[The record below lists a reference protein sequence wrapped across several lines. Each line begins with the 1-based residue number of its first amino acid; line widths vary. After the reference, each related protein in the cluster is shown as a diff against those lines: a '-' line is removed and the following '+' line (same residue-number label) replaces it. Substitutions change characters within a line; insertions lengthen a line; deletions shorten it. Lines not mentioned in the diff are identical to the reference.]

1 MLAMASAQA
10 TKNQCPSEAVTS
22 NNREANTVIKTLT
35 HLPHPVENAAA
46 LAGHFTDLAPPL
58 NDRQAHLEAS
68 RCLYC
73 YDAPCVNACPSDI
86 DIPSFIRN
94 IHQDNVQGAAQKIL
108 SANIL
113 GGSCAR
119 VCPTEILCQQACVRN
134 NDHEC
139 APVLIGLLQRYAVD
153 NAHFSEHPFP
163 RAAATGKRIA
173 VVGAGPAGLSCA
185 HRSAMHGHDVVIFEA
200 REKAGGLNEYG
211 IAKYKL
217 VDDYAQKELDFL
229 LQIGGIEIR
238 HGQKLGENLTLSDLH
253 QQFDAVFL
261 GLGLNASKQLGL
273 NHEDAPGLLAATEY
287 IRELRQADDLTQLP
301 LADHCIVLGAGNTAI
316 DMAVQMARLGAHDV
330 NLVYRR
336 GVEDMGATH
345 HEQDIAKAN
354 QVRLLTW
361 AQPEEVLLDA
371 QGHVRGM
378 RFARTQLVEGRLQT
392 TGETFELVADA
403 IFKAIGQAFDS
414 SALSDPLARELKR
427 QGDRIA
433 VDEQLR
439 TSIPGVYAGG
449 DCTSLDQD
457 LTVQAVQHGKLAAEA
472 INAQLMLNVEAA

>member
-1 MLAMASAQA
+1 MINSL
-10 TKNQCPSEAVTS
+10 N
-22 NNREANTVIKTLT
+22 
-35 HLPHPVENAAA
+35 HLPHPLEDGAT
-46 LAGHFTDLAPPL
+46 LAGHFSDLAPPL
-58 NDRQAHLEAS
+58 TARQAEVEAS

-73 YDAPCVNACPSDI
+73 YDAPCVNACPSEI

-119 VCPTEILCQQACVRN
+119 VCPTEILCQHACVRN
-134 NDHEC
+134 NAEEC
-139 APVLIGLLQRYAVD
+139 APVLIGLLQRYAID
-153 NAHFSEHPFP
+153 NAHFREHPFQ

-185 HRSAMHGHDVVIFEA
+185 HRSAMHGHEVVIFEA

-217 VDDYAQKELDFL
+217 VDDFAQHELDFL

-238 HGQKLGENLTLSDLH
+238 HGHKLGDNLSLSDLH

-261 GLGLNASKQLGL
+261 GLGLAASKQLGL
-273 NHEDAPGLLAATEY
+273 PHEDAPGLLAATDY
-287 IRELRQADDLTQLP
+287 IRELRQSDDLSQLP
-301 LADHCIVLGAGNTAI
+301 LAEHCIVLGAGNTAI
-316 DMAVQMARLGAHDV
+316 DMAVQMARLGARDV

-336 GVEDMGATH
+336 GLEEMGATD

-354 QVRLLTW
+354 QVRLMTW
-361 AQPEEVLLDA
+361 AQPEKVLLDA
-371 QGHVRGM
+371 KGQVRGM
-378 RFARTQLVEGRLQT
+378 RFARTRLDEGRLVN
-392 TGETFELVADA
+392 TGETFELAADA
-403 IFKAIGQAFDS
+403 IFKAIGQSFDEH
-414 SALSDPLARELKR
+414 ALSDPLACQLQR
-427 QGDRIA
+427 QGGRIQ
-433 VDEQLR
+433 VDEQMR

-457 LTVQAVQHGKLAAEA
+457 LTVQAVQHGKLAAHA
-472 INAQLMLNVEAA
+472 MHAQLMLNVEAA

>member
-1 MLAMASAQA
+1 MINSL
-10 TKNQCPSEAVTS
+10 N
-22 NNREANTVIKTLT
+22 
-35 HLPHPVENAAA
+35 HLPHPHEDGAT
-46 LAGHFTDLAPPL
+46 LAGHFSDLAPPL
-58 NDRQAHLEAS
+58 TARQAEVEAS

-73 YDAPCVNACPSDI
+73 YDAPCVNACPSEI

-119 VCPTEILCQQACVRN
+119 VCPTEILCQRACVRN
-134 NDHEC
+134 NAEEC
-139 APVLIGLLQRYAVD
+139 APVLIGLLQRYAID
-153 NAHFSEHPFP
+153 NAHFREHPFQ

-185 HRSAMHGHDVVIFEA
+185 HRSAMHGHEVVIFEA

-217 VDDYAQKELDFL
+217 VDDFAQHELEFL

-238 HGQKLGENLTLSDLH
+238 HGYKLGDNLSLSDLH

-261 GLGLNASKQLGL
+261 GLGLAASKQLGL
-273 NHEDAPGLLAATEY
+273 PHEDAPGLLAATDY
-287 IRELRQADDLTQLP
+287 IRELRQTDDLSQLP
-301 LADHCIVLGAGNTAI
+301 LAEHCIVLGAGNTAI

-330 NLVYRR
+330 NLIYRR
-336 GVEDMGATH
+336 GVQDMGATG

-361 AQPEEVLLDA
+361 AQPEQALLDD
-371 QGHVRGM
+371 QGQVRGM
-378 RFARTQLVEGRLQT
+378 RFARTRMDEGRLVT
-392 TGETFELVADA
+392 TGETFELAADA
-403 IFKAIGQAFDS
+403 IFKAIGQSFDEH
-414 SALSDPLARELKR
+414 ALSDPLACQLQR
-427 QGDRIA
+427 QGGRIQ
-433 VDEQLR
+433 VDEQMR

-457 LTVQAVQHGKLAAEA
+457 LTVQAVQHGKLAAQA
-472 INAQLMLNVEAA
+472 MHAQLMLNVEAA

>member
-1 MLAMASAQA
+1 MQ
-10 TKNQCPSEAVTS
+10 NHNNCEAI
-22 NNREANTVIKTLT
+22 TVIKPLD
-35 HLPHPVENAAA
+35 HLPRPHEDGAT
-46 LAGHFTDLAPPL
+46 LADHFRDLAPPL
-58 NDRQAHLEAS
+58 NDRQAQLEAS

-73 YDAPCVNACPSDI
+73 YDAPCVNACPSEI

-94 IHQDNVQGAAQKIL
+94 IHQENVQGAAQKIL

-134 NDHEC
+134 NAQEC
-139 APVLIGLLQRYAVD
+139 APVLIGLLQRYALD
-153 NAHFSEHPFP
+153 NANFTEHPFK
-163 RAAATGKRIA
+163 RAASTGKRIA

-185 HRSAMHGHDVVIFEA
+185 HRCALHGHEVVIFEA

-217 VDDYAQKELDFL
+217 VNDFAQRELEFL
-229 LQIGGIEIR
+229 LEIGGIEIR
-238 HGQKLGENLTLSDLH
+238 HGQKLGDNLSLTELH
-253 QQFDAVFL
+253 QQFDSVFL
-261 GLGLNASKQLGL
+261 GLGLAASKQLGL
-273 NHEDAPGLLAATEY
+273 AHEDAPGLLAATDY
-287 IRELRQADDLTQLP
+287 IRELRQADDLSQLP
-301 LADHCIVLGAGNTAI
+301 LADRCIVLGAGNTAI
-316 DMAVQMARLGAHDV
+316 DMAVQMARLGARDV

-336 GVEDMGATH
+336 GVEEMGATE
-345 HEQDIAKAN
+345 HEQEIAKAN

-361 AQPEEVLLDA
+361 AAPEEVLLNE
-371 QGHVRGM
+371 QGQVRGM
-378 RFARTQLVEGRLQT
+378 RFVRTRLEEGRLQT
-392 TGETFELVADA
+392 TGETFELAADA

-427 QGDRIA
+427 SGERIQ

-449 DCTSLDQD
+449 DCTSLGQD

-472 INAQLMLNVEAA
+472 IHARLMLNQEAA

>member
-1 MLAMASAQA
+1 M
-10 TKNQCPSEAVTS
+10 
-22 NNREANTVIKTLT
+22 IKTLN
-35 HLPHPVENAAA
+35 HLPHPQEDGAT
-46 LAGHFTDLAPPL
+46 LAGHFSDLAPPL

-73 YDAPCVNACPSDI
+73 YDAPCVNACPSEI
-86 DIPSFIRN
+86 DIPSFIRH
-94 IHQDNVQGAAQKIL
+94 IHTDNVQGAAQKIL

-134 NDHEC
+134 NAQEC

-153 NAHFSEHPFP
+153 NAHFSQHPFQ
-163 RAAATGKRIA
+163 RAAASGKRIA

-185 HRSAMHGHDVVIFEA
+185 HRCAMHGHEVVIFEA

-217 VDDYAQKELDFL
+217 VDDFAQKELDFL

-238 HGQKLGENLTLSDLH
+238 HGHKLGDNLSLTELH

-261 GLGLNASKQLGL
+261 GLGLAASKQLGL
-273 NHEDAPGLLAATEY
+273 PHEDAPGLLAATDY
-287 IRELRQADDLTQLP
+287 IRELRQADDLTRLP
-301 LADHCIVLGAGNTAI
+301 LADRCIVLGAGNTAI

-336 GVEDMGATH
+336 GIEDMGATH

-361 AQPEEVLLDA
+361 AAPEEVLLDA
-371 QGHVRGM
+371 QGRVRGM
-378 RFARTQLVEGRLQT
+378 RFARTRLVEGRLQT
-392 TGETFELVADA
+392 TGETFELAADA
-403 IFKAIGQAFDS
+403 IFKAIGQAFDGA
-414 SALSDPLARELKR
+414 ALSDPLGDPLAQELKR
-427 QGDRIA
+427 AGERIE

-449 DCTSLDQD
+449 DCVSLGQD
-457 LTVQAVQHGKLAAEA
+457 LTVQAVQHGKRAAEA
-472 INAQLMLNVEAA
+472 MHAQLMLNVEAA

>member
-1 MLAMASAQA
+1 MIQPLS
-10 TKNQCPSEAVTS
+10 
-22 NNREANTVIKTLT
+22 
-35 HLPHPVENAAA
+35 HLPHSQEDPATLAAR
-46 LAGHFTDLAPPL
+46 FSDLAPPL
-58 NDRQAHLEAS
+58 NARQAHLEAS

-73 YDAPCVNACPSDI
+73 YDAPCVNACPSEI

-94 IHQDNVQGAAQKIL
+94 IHQDNVQGAAQTIL

-119 VCPTEILCQQACVRN
+119 VCPTEVLCQQACVRN
-134 NDHEC
+134 NAHEC
-139 APVLIGLLQRYAVD
+139 APVLIGSLQRYAVD
-153 NAHFSEHPFP
+153 NAHFSGHPFQ
-163 RAAATGKRIA
+163 RTAATGKRIA

-200 REKAGGLNEYG
+200 RDKAGGLNEYG

-217 VDDYAQKELDFL
+217 VDDYAQRELDFL
-229 LQIGGIEIR
+229 LGIGGIEIR
-238 HGQKLGENLTLSDLH
+238 HGQKLGENLSLSDLH

-261 GLGLNASKQLGL
+261 GLGLAASKQLGL
-273 NHEDAPGLLAATEY
+273 SDEQAPGLLAATEY
-287 IRELRQADDLTQLP
+287 IRELRQADDLSQLP
-301 LADHCIVLGAGNTAI
+301 VADRCIVLGAGNTAI
-316 DMAVQMARLGAHDV
+316 DMAVQMARLGARDV

-336 GVEDMGATH
+336 GLEDMGATL

-361 AQPEEVLLDA
+361 AQPQQVLLDDA
-371 QGHVRGM
+371 GHVCGM
-378 RFARTQLVEGRLQT
+378 RFSRTHLENGRLII
-392 TGETFELVADA
+392 GAETFDLPADA
-403 IFKAIGQAFDS
+403 IFKAIGQAFDDN
-414 SALSDPLARELKR
+414 ALVDPLARELKR
-427 QGDRIA
+427 QDGRIL
-433 VDEQLR
+433 VDEHLR
-439 TSIPGVYAGG
+439 TSVPGIYAGG